1 MKKIFRTSQIKEVL
15 GRRVYGLHMHKYGLP
30 YNGASGTFFPKQ
42 EPDSI
47 DLMLA
52 AVDRYFPEIHV
63 VSKITGGNALN
74 RYVEGADF
82 YDLYT
87 GNTDPD
93 IEFTPEILS
102 SDYTE
107 EEKESG
113 RKMLEDFHNNP
124 PDEMDVAAVNWLLQ
138 KMAKRI

>member
-1 MKKIFRTSQIKEVL
+1 MKKIFRTSQIKDVL
-15 GRRVYGLHMHKYGLP
+15 GRPVYGPHMHKYGLP
-30 YNGASGTFFPKQ
+30 YNGASGAFFPKQ

-63 VSKITGGNALN
+63 VSILKGGNTLN
-74 RYVEGADF
+74 RYVEDAEF
-82 YDLYT
+82 YELYT
-87 GNTDPD
+87 GNTDPE

-113 RKMLEDFHNNP
+113 RKMLEDFRNNP

-138 KMAKRI
+138 KVAKRI